1 LAARQMSVSS
11 RAQRNTENLSYG
23 GRAMQNRRQ
32 RIGVWVAVG
41 IAVGIAVGTAAGAGA
56 DGIFPWIIG
65 GAFVGALVGAG
76 ILKRRS

>member
-1 LAARQMSVSS
+1 
-11 RAQRNTENLSYG
+11 
-23 GRAMQNRRQ
+23 MQNRSQ

-65 GAFVGALVGAG
+65 GAFARALIGAG
-76 ILKRRS
+76 VLKRRS